1 MKAEVAI
8 RATRFLKEIHKE
20 FYSDGL
26 LSIGFNWSQGFDRDG
41 LPVIERTELKV
52 EGAGHGS
59 K

>member
-1 MKAEVAI
+1 
-8 RATRFLKEIHKE
+8 LKEIHKE